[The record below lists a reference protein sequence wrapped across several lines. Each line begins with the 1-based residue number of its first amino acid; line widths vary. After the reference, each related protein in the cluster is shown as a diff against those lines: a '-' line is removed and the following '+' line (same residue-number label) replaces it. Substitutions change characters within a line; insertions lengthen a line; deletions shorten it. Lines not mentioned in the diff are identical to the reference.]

1 MSERTHFEA
10 PCPAPI
16 RVFGCRRINLDM
28 RARLDEADRFSGLP
42 RGTAKPF
49 QLLAA
54 FEQAEPY
61 LGLPAHAYKL
71 IGWLVR
77 QTQPQDWEEGS
88 RPIAW
93 PSAQRQAEF
102 LGLSLRA
109 VQKLNRLLWE
119 AGIFV
124 MRDHPQGKR
133 YGRRDARG
141 RIIEAYGFDLSPLAQ
156 RYDEFVKI
164 AAAAQ
169 IERKRMRE
177 LRRRTTLA
185 SRGIHQAVEELSRQG
200 HDSESLECLVRE
212 TAELVIAARAS
223 TCSDELVLAV
233 KSLESRKA
241 AAEQMLRDLIWTLA
255 LLGRSSGIGHQLCQ
269 TLLQGPGIFG
279 GSCACAPSWIIVP
292 P

>member
-1 MSERTHFEA
+1 MAISEVPKNQSVRQGGNAVSANGLILRRFSGPSPPGLNNPKGAFMSERTHFET

-28 RARLDEADRFSGLP
+28 RAQLDQADRFAGLP

-61 LGLPAHAYKL
+61 LGLPARAYKL

-133 YGRRDARG
+133 YGRRDAKG

-164 AAAAQ
+164 AAAAR
-169 IERKRMRE
+169 IERKRMRDCAGA
-177 LRRRTTLA
+177 LRWRAGASIRR
-185 SRGIHQAVEELSRQG
+185 SRN
-200 HDSESLECLVRE
+200 
-212 TAELVIAARAS
+212 
-223 TCSDELVLAV
+223 
-233 KSLESRKA
+233 
-241 AAEQMLRDLIWTLA
+241 
-255 LLGRSSGIGHQLCQ
+255 
-269 TLLQGPGIFG
+269 
-279 GSCACAPSWIIVP
+279 
-292 P
+292 